1 MGLFGFNHQKKDDK
15 EHVVMYNKETNEHWS
30 YDRKETVPGWY
41 EIDNLHHTDH
51 SKDEDSGRFDWKDP
65 GRSIDTY
72 GDKDSSDKDDK

>member
-41 EIDNLHHTDH
+41 EIDNLHHIQTIL
-51 SKDEDSGRFDWKDP
+51 KM
-65 GRSIDTY
+65 DTY